1 LIYLPLRRKIIIGL
15 AETCCNMSK
24 AKRNPKGVQHEKQ
37 FYINVLFC
45 LLNIYFRVKFKTMKK
60 FIFVFVPFIA
70 NATPGVAANS
80 ELLYFEL
87 IILAAIGFWLG
98 GEHLIK
104 WVIAKIKHKLHHNKS
119 FKE

>member
-1 LIYLPLRRKIIIGL
+1 
-15 AETCCNMSK
+15 
-24 AKRNPKGVQHEKQ
+24 
-37 FYINVLFC
+37 
-45 LLNIYFRVKFKTMKK
+45 MKK

-98 GEHLIK
+98 GEQLVK
-104 WVIAKIKHKLHHNKS
+104 WAIAKIKHKLHHSKS
-119 FKE
+119 IEE